1 MAKSSR
7 SRRGVR
13 TRQSARTGVLE
24 VFIRPQQSVPARILG
39 FAVRL
44 RAELFV
50 ITVVVVGY
58 VELTSVMPDW
68 AVYTLVGVLVVVVA
82 SVPASRRYV
91 VCRFWCV
98 VTRHRVRRCFE
109 QTRTMTHD
117 GKLPYLVWARPTP
130 VGERVRVRL
139 PAGLSVKDVETISDN
154 LASACWARSVRIERD
169 RKQAAVVL
177 VHIIRRDPLEAT
189 ELTPDVLDHVEPA
202 MPDNNVLPL
211 PTRDEIVREMREPR
225 VMPPERKPASRSHK
239 NPDHSNDVK
248 PRVEGFGGMDVSDY
262 V

>member
-1 MAKSSR
+1 MAQSRR

-24 VFIRPQQSVPARILG
+24 VFIRPQQSIPARILG

-50 ITVVVVGY
+50 ISIVVVGY

-98 VTRHRVRRCFE
+98 VTRHRVRCCFE

-117 GKLPYLVWARPTP
+117 GKLPYPMWARPTP
-130 VGERVRVRL
+130 VGERVRVWL
-139 PAGLSVKDVETISDN
+139 PAGLSVKDVENISDN
-154 LASACWARSVRIERD
+154 LATACWARSARIERD

-177 VHIIRRDPLEAT
+177 VHIIRRDPLEST
-189 ELTPDVLDHVEPA
+189 ELTPDVLDHVGPA
-202 MPDNNVLPL
+202 MPVTDNVVPL
-211 PTRDEIVREMREPR
+211 PTRDEIVREMRESR
-225 VMPPERKPASRSHK
+225 VTPAERKVAPSRK
-239 NPDHSNDVK
+239 NPNQAADAK
-248 PRVEGFGGMDVSDY
+248 PKVEGFGGMDVSDY